1 MSEPVKR
8 VQVREA
14 KANLSALVAAAERG
28 EETIITR
35 HGKPVARV
43 VPVIADHD
51 RDRARKAFERMR
63 QLREETGAT
72 LGDLNWKDLRD
83 EGRR

>member
-1 MSEPVKR
+1 MNMSIA
-8 VQVREA
+8 EA
-14 KANLSALVAAAERG
+14 KSQFSQVVDRAEAG
-28 EETIITR
+28 EEITITR

-43 VPVIADHD
+43 VPIVTEHD
-51 RDRARKAFERMR
+51 RDRAKKAFERMR
-63 QLREETGAT
+63 RLREETGAT

>member
-1 MSEPVKR
+1 MNLSIA
-8 VQVREA
+8 EA
-14 KANLSALVAAAERG
+14 KGQFSQVVDRAEAG

-43 VPVIADHD
+43 APLVTDQD
-51 RDRARKAFERMR
+51 RDRAKKAFERMR
-63 QLREETGAT
+63 RLRDESGAT

-83 EGRR
+83 EGRK